1 MIRKL
6 KAMIGLATKRE
17 RPQPD
22 PIAASVAIAV
32 QRNEAA
38 GMRARQVLEE
48 MLVQNDGI
56 RGKAR

>member
-6 KAMIGLATKRE
+6 KAMLGLAAKRE

-48 MLVQNDGI
+48 MLVQNDSI

>member
-6 KAMIGLATKRE
+6 KSMLGLAPKRE

-22 PIAASVAIAV
+22 PIAASVAIAI

-38 GMRARQVLEE
+38 GQRAQVVLEE
-48 MLVQNDGI
+48 MLSRNDGL
-56 RGKAR
+56 RGLRK

>member
-1 MIRKL
+1 ML
-6 KAMIGLATKRE
+6 GLAPKRE

-38 GMRARQVLEE
+38 GQRARQVLEE
-48 MLVQNDGI
+48 MLVRNDGL
-56 RGKAR
+56 RKVPK

>member
-6 KAMIGLATKRE
+6 KAMLGLAPRRE

-22 PIAASVAIAV
+22 LISAQVAIAV

-38 GMRARQVLEE
+38 GEKVRAVLEE

-56 RGKAR
+56 RGKR

>member
-1 MIRKL
+1 MIGKL
-6 KAMIGLATKRE
+6 KAMLGLAPKRE

-38 GMRARQVLEE
+38 GQRARAVLED
-48 MLVQNDGI
+48 MLSRNDSLKGHV
-56 RGKAR
+56 R

>member
-6 KAMIGLATKRE
+6 KAMLGLAPKRE

-48 MLVQNDGI
+48 VLAKNDAI
-56 RGKAR
+56 RGRAQ